1 MAIISTKPKK
11 KLIEVHVETIYKDL
25 KDVIYDFSMEILD
38 IKKFKEYKKIN
49 FDEIELN
56 LISIKYQTG
65 FNYKIKVHYHNELID
80 DIITEKIK
88 N

>member
-1 MAIISTKPKK
+1 MRDIFLNLLNGNYKYKTKK
-11 KLIEVHVETIYKDL
+11 KLIEDHVETIYKDL

-56 LISIKYQTG
+56 LISIK
-65 FNYKIKVHYHNELID
+65 FKLVLIIKSKF
-80 DIITEKIK
+80 IIIM